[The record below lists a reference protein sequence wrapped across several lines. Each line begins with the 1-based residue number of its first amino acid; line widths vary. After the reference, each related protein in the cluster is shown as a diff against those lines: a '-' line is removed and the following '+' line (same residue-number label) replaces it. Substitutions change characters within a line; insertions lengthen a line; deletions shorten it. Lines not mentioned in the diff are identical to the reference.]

1 MSKSRAQDLLDLGNT
16 LFTQKDGLH
25 GLCQEIAE
33 LFFPARADFTTSL
46 DWGATHGEQ
55 NDDSYPQLLH
65 RQLSDSFSAWLRP
78 KDRAWFRCTTLDD
91 RIDADEENARY
102 LEYVT
107 ATVRRKL
114 YDPRSKFIR
123 ATKEGDLDYA
133 AFGQCVISMEEA
145 PNRSHLYMRTHHFRD
160 CAWLENEIGDIDHLH
175 RKDSMTARK
184 LKATFGEKALHE
196 NIKQA
201 CEKNPSQ
208 PFPIRVIVMPAD
220 EYDYTGPGHKAAGGR
235 KLPFTICYVDVN
247 NCKILKEGALPDFN
261 YIVPRWQ
268 TRSGSPY
275 AFSPATMTALPDA
288 RMIETLARIL
298 LEAGEKAVDPPLI
311 ATEEAVRDI
320 STGAGGV
327 SWIDYAY
334 DEKLGEALRPL
345 KISGDMRTGFAMR
358 QDLRELLKSGFYIDK
373 LTLPEAGKDM
383 TAYEVARRLEEHV
396 RNLLPI
402 FEPIEVEYNSRLLDK
417 AFTLLRNMNTFDLA
431 SMPDA
436 LSKRDI
442 TWAFESPIQQASS
455 RLLAERAQETLTA
468 VHEAKQFGLITASP
482 VYEDQVFKDRIRGIG
497 GPATWRKTAAE
508 EQAEAEAAENRRR
521 LAGMAQELATAGD
534 VASKLGGGIQ
544 QLQAAAAGAGGQPG
558 EGPAPVDK
566 SAKMKHSFA
575 LTPTDPA
582 LAEAA

>member
-1 MSKSRAQDLLDLGNT
+1 MSKTRAQELLDLGNHQFT
-16 LFTQKDGLH
+16 LKDGLH

-33 LFFPARADFTTSL
+33 IFYPARANFTTSL
-46 DWGATHGEQ
+46 TWSEAFGER
-55 NDDSYPQLLH
+55 NDDSFPQAIH
-65 RQLSDSFSAWLRP
+65 RDLANSFSSMLRP
-78 KDRAWFRCTTLDD
+78 KDRAWFKCTTLDD
-91 RIDADEENARY
+91 RVDADEGNARY

-107 ATVRRKL
+107 STVRRKL
-114 YDPRSKFIR
+114 YDPRTKFIR
-123 ATKEGDLDYA
+123 ATKEADYDYA

-145 PNRSHLYMRTHHFRD
+145 PNRDHLYLRSHHFRD
-160 CAWLENEIGDIDHLH
+160 CAWLENEIGEIDHLH

-184 LKATFGEKALHE
+184 LKKTFGEKALHE
-196 NIKQA
+196 TIKQA
-201 CEKNPSQ
+201 CEKEPGK
-208 PFPIRVIVMPAD
+208 PFNVRVIVMPAD
-220 EYDYTGPGHKAAGGR
+220 EYDYAGPGAKTPKGR
-235 KLPFTICYVDVN
+235 KLPFVICYVDAD
-247 NCKILKEGALPDFN
+247 NCRILKEGALPDFN
-261 YIVPRWQ
+261 YVVPRWQ
-268 TRSGSPY
+268 TLSGSQY

-288 RMIETLARIL
+288 RMLETLARIL

-345 KISGDMRTGFAMR
+345 QTGGDMRTGFAMR
-358 QDLRELLKSGFYIDK
+358 QDLRELLKNGFYLDK

-402 FEPIEVEYNSRLLDK
+402 FEPIETEYNTRLLDK
-417 AFTLLRNMNTFDLA
+417 AFILLRNMNTFDLE

-436 LSKRDI
+436 LSKQDVS
-442 TWAFESPIQQASS
+442 WSFESPIQQASS
-455 RLLAERAQETLTA
+455 RLLAERAQETLA
-468 VHEAKQFGLITASP
+468 VVYEAKKFGAITASP
-482 VYEDQVFKDRIRGIG
+482 VYEDRIVKDRIRGIG
-497 GPATWRKTAAE
+497 GPATWRKTQAE
-508 EQAEAEAAENRRR
+508 EEAEAAEMAKRQR

-534 VASKLGGGIQ
+534 VANKLGGGMQ
-544 QLQAAAAGAGGQPG
+544 QLQAAVAGAQGGNG
-558 EGPAPVDK
+558 DGPAPPDK
-566 SAKMKHSFA
+566 AAKMKNRFA